1 MQKQLQQLKEFNLAF
16 GGYRQDSP
24 AMDIPAEIKALRDK
38 LMREELAEVEAAIAN
53 SDLLNLAKELSDL
66 LYVLLGTVEAFGLSE
81 KFPALFSEV
90 HRSNMS
96 KLDDNGKAIVRED
109 GKFLK
114 SKNYTKPNLE
124 TILNETDGRQEN
136 ALQK

>member
-1 MQKQLQQLKEFNLAF
+1 MQKPLQQLKEFNLAF

-24 AMDIPAEIKALRDK
+24 TMDIPAEIKSLRIK
-38 LMREELAEVEAAIAN
+38 LMREELAEVETAIAN
-53 SDLLNLAKELSDL
+53 NNLLNLSKELSDL
-66 LYVLLGTVEAFGLSE
+66 LYVLLGTVEAFGLST

-96 KLDDNGKAIVRED
+96 KLDDNGKAIIRED

-114 SKNYTKPNLE
+114 SKNYTKPDLE
-124 TILNETDGRQEN
+124 KVLTKN
-136 ALQK
+136 AT

>member
-1 MQKQLQQLKEFNLAF
+1 MQKSLHQLKEFNLAF

-24 AMDIPAEIKALRDK
+24 TTDIPAEIKALRVK

-53 SDLLNLAKELSDL
+53 NDLLNLSKELSDL
-66 LYVLLGTVEAFGLSE
+66 LYVLLGTIEAFGLSE

-96 KLDDNGKAIVRED
+96 KLDDNGNAIVRAD

-114 SKNYTKPNLE
+114 SKNYTKPDLE
-124 TILNETDGRQEN
+124 TILWGSGGAGE
-136 ALQK
+136 